1 MSSDKYIHTEVENK
15 IYSYWEKNNL
25 FKPKNNIKKFSIV
38 IPPPNVTGSLHMGHA
53 LNNSIQDL
61 LIRFHR
67 MNNFETLWQPG
78 TDHAG
83 IATQALVERKLKK
96 EGLKK
101 EQIGR
106 EKFIKKVWEWKNQYG
121 DIIINQLKKLGC
133 SCDWSRNAFTMDKM
147 LSESVIKVFVELY
160 KKGLIFKSKKL
171 VNWDTV
177 LKTAISDLEV
187 DQREV
192 NSKLYYI
199 KYQIENSEK
208 YITIATTRPET
219 MLGDTAIA
227 VNPSDKRYKK
237 IIGKN
242 VIIPIVERK
251 IRIIEDEYADP
262 EQGTGAV
269 KITPAHDFND
279 YEVGQRNN
287 LEILNIFTE
296 DGKINNNSPKEFI
309 GLDRFEAR
317 KKLIKL
323 LIENNYF
330 VKEENIKNKVP
341 YGDRSNSIIEPYL
354 TEQWFADAKKLS
366 VKAKQIVKSKKTNFF
381 PENWSKTYFQWMDN
395 IEPWC
400 VSRQLW
406 WGHQIPAWYGPDGKT
421 FVEIDENTAKLKAK
435 EFYKKDV
442 DLKRDEDVLDTWFSS
457 GLWPFATLGWP
468 NKNKYLESFY
478 PTSVL
483 VTGFD
488 IIFFWVA
495 RMIMFGMEFLDKEP
509 FKDIYVH
516 ALVRDERGQKMS
528 KSKGNVI
535 DPLELIE
542 KYSADAL
549 RFTLLSMAS
558 PGRDVKLSEERV
570 KGYRNFLNKIWNAN
584 NFLIQNECNFSD
596 VNKPKKINANINKW
610 IITEFLLVKE
620 NIKKNIND
628 YRFDEAAKNV
638 YQFVWHSFCD
648 WYLELSKTIYFSDNQ
663 SSKDETRAV
672 SAYVFREILILLHP
686 FIPFITEEVWLKN
699 KLDKNSKDYLMFA
712 NWATN
717 KATTDKS
724 HVEVKK
730 IIDFITSLRSFK
742 NELGVPA
749 GSLIEIS
756 LEKTNNDIKNF
767 FDLNKI
773 ILMKLGRIKNISSK
787 DLNKSF
793 ASLILDGEQF
803 KIYFEE
809 DVNLERVKNTLQ
821 KKLDKLNNEINKTKQ
836 RLTNKNFV
844 EKAPTELIEK
854 EKTNFNNL
862 EKDVKKIQLTLE
874 NL

>member
-15 IYSYWEKNNL
+15 IYSYWENNNL
-25 FKPKNNIKKFSIV
+25 FKPKKNTKKFSIV

-83 IATQALVERKLKK
+83 IATQALVERKIEK
-96 EGLKK
+96 EGIKK
-101 EQIGR
+101 DEIGR
-106 EKFIKKVWEWKNQYG
+106 EKFVKKVWEWKNQYG

-133 SCDWSRNAFTMDKM
+133 SCDWSRNAFTMDEN
-147 LSESVIKVFVELY
+147 LSASVRKVFVDLY

-199 KYQIENSEK
+199 KYQIENTKEF
-208 YITIATTRPET
+208 ITIATTRPET

-227 VNPSDKRYKK
+227 VNPSDDRYKK
-237 IIGKN
+237 IVGKN
-242 VIIPIVERK
+242 AIIPIVERK
-251 IRIIEDEYADP
+251 IKIIEDEYADP

-279 YEVGQRNN
+279 YEVGQRNK
-287 LEILNIFTE
+287 LEIINVFTE
-296 DGKINNNSPKEFI
+296 DGKINDKAPKQFF

-323 LIENNYF
+323 LTEKDYF

-366 VKAKQIVKSKKTNFF
+366 IKAKEIVENKKTKFF
-381 PENWSKTYFQWMDN
+381 PENWSKTYFQWMEN

-406 WGHQIPAWYGPDGKT
+406 WGHQIPAWYGPDGKV
-421 FVEIDENTAKLKAK
+421 FVEEEEDVAIQKAK
-435 EFYKKDV
+435 DFYKKDV
-442 DLKRDEDVLDTWFSS
+442 ELKRDEDVLDTWFSS

-468 NKNKYLESFY
+468 KKNDYLNRFY

-495 RMIMFGMEFLDKEP
+495 RMMMLGMEFLNKEP

-516 ALVRDERGQKMS
+516 ALVRDEKGQKMS

-558 PGRDVKLSEERV
+558 PGRDVKLSEDRV

-584 NFLIQNECNFSD
+584 NFLIQNNCDFSEIK
-596 VNKPKKINANINKW
+596 KPKNINNNINKW
-610 IITEFLLVKE
+610 IITEFLIVSE
-620 NIKKNIND
+620 NIQKNINN
-628 YRFDEAAKNV
+628 YRFDEAAKKA

-648 WYLELSKTIYFSDNQ
+648 WYLELSKTIYYSENQ
-663 SSKDETRAV
+663 SSKEETRIV
-672 SAYVFREILILLHP
+672 SSYIFREILILLHP

-699 KLDKNSKDYLMFA
+699 KLDKNSKDFLMFA
-712 NWATN
+712 NWSHE
-717 KATTDKS
+717 KGKTDES
-724 HVEVKK
+724 HIEVNK
-730 IIDFITSLRSFK
+730 IIDFITSIRSFK
-742 NELGVPA
+742 NELGVPP
-749 GSLIEIS
+749 GSLIEVS
-756 LEKTNNDIKNF
+756 LEKTNNEIQSF
-767 FDLNKI
+767 FDNNKT
-773 ILMKLGRIKNISSK
+773 ILMKLGRIKNLTLK
-787 DLNKSF
+787 DLNKSS
-793 ASLILDGEQF
+793 ASLILDGELF
-803 KIYFEE
+803 KIYFDE
-809 DVNLERVKNTLQ
+809 DIDLKRVKDTLQ
-821 KKLDKLNNEINKTKQ
+821 KKLNKLNKEMVNINQ
-836 RLTNKNFV
+836 RLANKNFV
-844 EKAPTELIEK
+844 ERAPAELIDQ